1 MLNVEMVL
9 SAKELSMMAIGTD
22 EPLYFYGFNLP
33 LKLKVHLGIVDMR
46 KSIKHVMQNEYSD
59 VKADSSAL
67 KFMDVILNN
76 VCNGIFTIFI
86 DDIDGKTIS
95 QEDLIYEATDEYIQ
109 SVLKVDS
116 DINESAKAMGS
127 SYAHNDKNMITQGWS
142 EVGEKKIKEAIKS
155 AISNAE
161 YDTKTILPF
170 VPNFCVG

>member
-1 MLNVEMVL
+1 M
-9 SAKELSMMAIGTD
+9 
-22 EPLYFYGFNLP
+22 
-33 LKLKVHLGIVDMR
+33 
-46 KSIKHVMQNEYSD
+46 
-59 VKADSSAL
+59 
-67 KFMDVILNN
+67 NN

-127 SYAHNDKNMITQGWS
+127 SYAHNDENMITQGWS
-142 EVGEKKIKEAIKS
+142 EVGKQIKEAIKS

-170 VPNFCVG
+170 VPNFLCGVISSLRQNCSM